1 MRVVLDTNVF
11 ISALIRPHSSSAVLL
26 RLILDGIVMVL
37 IDVRI
42 LQEYEEVASR
52 PKFEIDRGD
61 LEIVL
66 AQIRSRGECILATP
80 LRVALPDPDDL
91 PFLEVA
97 RSAGAEATVT
107 GNKKH
112 FPAAHRGSVEIL
124 SPKEAIDRLVGK

>member
-1 MRVVLDTNVF
+1 MRIVLDTNVF

-26 RLILDGIVMVL
+26 RLILGGSVTAL

-66 AQIRSRGECILATP
+66 TQIRARGESILATP
-80 LRVALPDPDDL
+80 LHVVLPDPDDIA
-91 PFLEVA
+91 FLEVA
-97 RSAGAEATVT
+97 RSGSADAIVT

-112 FPAAHRGSVEIL
+112 FPAVHRGPVEVL
-124 SPKEAIDRLVGK
+124 SPKEALDRLVGN